1 MTRRHEGD
9 ERRTQQ
15 ILWIKVGVF
24 VFSAVVFVAYALYS
38 VLA

>member
-9 ERRTQQ
+9 ERRIQQ
-15 ILWIKVGVF
+15 ILWIKVGIF
-24 VFSAVVFVAYALYS
+24 VFSAVVFVAYALYL